1 MHVSAKQVWIG
12 LAAGMMLS
20 AHIAMAAEAETAEP
34 AAVMTT
40 EEATA
45 LIQEKG
51 YICMSCHQVEVK
63 MVGPAY
69 KDVGVKYKDADNEA
83 KQRLATEIMKGKMEN
98 LIWGPIPMPANPT
111 VTEEDANKL
120 VAWVLSL
127 GGEAAPEA
135 APEAAAAPEA
145 EKAQ

>member
-1 MHVSAKQVWIG
+1 MQASFNTVWVG

-20 AHIAMAAEAETAEP
+20 ANVAMAAEAETAEP

-51 YICMSCHQVEVK
+51 YICMSCHQVDAK

-69 KDVGVKYKDADNEA
+69 KDVAVKFADADDES
-83 KQRLATEIMKGKMEN
+83 KQLLATQIIKGKLEN
-98 LIWGPIPMPANPT
+98 LSWGPVPMPANPT
-111 VTEEDANKL
+111 VTEEDADKL
-120 VAWVLSL
+120 VAWILSL

-135 APEAAAAPEA
+135 
-145 EKAQ
+145 EKAE

>member
-1 MHVSAKQVWIG
+1 MQASFNKVWVG

-20 AHIAMAAEAETAEP
+20 ANVAMAAEEAAAEP

-51 YICMSCHQVEVK
+51 YICMSCHQVEAK

-69 KDVGVKYKDADNEA
+69 KDVAVKYADADDET
-83 KQRLATEIMKGKMEN
+83 KQRLASQIVKGKTTD
-98 LIWGPIPMPANPT
+98 LAWGPIPMPANPT
-111 VTEEDANKL
+111 VTEEDADKL

-127 GGEAAPEA
+127 GGEAA
-135 APEAAAAPEA
+135 APEA
-145 EKAQ
+145 EKAE